1 MPGRRREG
9 EGTVLSWM
17 ADVKKTMT
25 PPARTTKISESI
37 LEELWFGE
45 DDAHAINAQAAASFA
60 AALAD
65 LEGLRP
71 FSEVARRVLE
81 QVADKNFE
89 VGRLQAII
97 EQDPALATKVLRL
110 ANSAAFRPREACV
123 SIKQAIMVLGSR
135 TLSEVA
141 TSLSMMAMF
150 SDMSGIGRSVR
161 DHCASTGALVR
172 ALALHRS
179 NTGSSSFIVGLLHDF
194 GKLLLIQA
202 QPATYLKIHGNQI
215 ADADTIHLREREV
228 LGFDH
233 AVLGAHILR
242 KWGLPDPVPKIV
254 AWHHQPARAF
264 AEGGQVAQLV
274 ALVRLAEKIDR
285 FLGQESRPSKEEIER
300 IAQAPEC
307 EYLGF
312 GARDLEEIW
321 DELRQVKQEAEQ
333 IFR

>member
-1 MPGRRREG
+1 MDDAILYDARQGA
-9 EGTVLSWM
+9 TN
-17 ADVKKTMT
+17 TMN
-25 PPARTTKISESI
+25 PPARKTKISESI

-45 DDAHAINAQAAASFA
+45 DDAGAITAQAAASFA

-71 FSEVARRVLE
+71 FSEVARRVLD
-81 QVADKNFE
+81 QVADEDFE
-89 VGRLQAII
+89 VGSLQDII

-110 ANSAAFRPREACV
+110 ANSAAFRPREACA

-141 TSLSMMAMF
+141 TSLSMMSMF
-150 SDMSGIGRSVR
+150 TDLSGIGHTVR
-161 DHCASTGALVR
+161 NHCASTGALVR
-172 ALALHRS
+172 ALALHRA
-179 NTGSSSFIVGLLHDF
+179 NTGPNSYIVGLLHDF
-194 GKLLLIQA
+194 GKLLLLQA

-233 AVLGAHILR
+233 AVLGAHILS
-242 KWGLPDPVPKIV
+242 KWGLPDPVPKVV

-264 AEGGQVAQLV
+264 AAGGEVALLV
-274 ALVRLAEKIDR
+274 SLVRLAEKIDR
-285 FLGQESRPSKEEIER
+285 FLRPESLPTAQETEHL
-300 IAQAPEC
+300 AATPEC

-312 GARDLEEIW
+312 RSRDLEEIW

>member
-1 MPGRRREG
+1 M
-9 EGTVLSWM
+9 
-17 ADVKKTMT
+17 K

-45 DDAHAINAQAAASFA
+45 DDAHAITAQAAASFA

-71 FSEVARRVLE
+71 FSEVARRVLA
-81 QVADKNFE
+81 QVNDKDFE
-89 VGRLQAII
+89 VGRLQEII

-110 ANSAAFRPREACV
+110 ANSAAFRPREACA

-141 TSLSMMAMF
+141 TSLSMMSMF
-150 SDMSGIGRSVR
+150 ADMSGVGRMVR

-172 ALALHRS
+172 ALALHRT
-179 NTGSSSFIVGLLHDF
+179 NTGPSSYIMGLLHDF

-202 QPATYLKIHGNQI
+202 QPATYLKIHGNQL

-233 AVLGAHILR
+233 AVLGAHILS

-254 AWHHQPARAF
+254 AWHHQPVRAF
-264 AEGGQVAQLV
+264 AAGGEVGMQVS
-274 ALVRLAEKIDR
+274 LVRLAEKLDR
-285 FLGQESRPSKEEIER
+285 FLGQDSPPSTEETER
-300 IAQAPEC
+300 IAATPEC
-307 EYLGF
+307 EYVGF
-312 GARDLEEIW
+312 SARDLEKMW
-321 DELRQVKQEAEQ
+321 PELRLAKQEAEQ

>member
-1 MPGRRREG
+1 
-9 EGTVLSWM
+9 
-17 ADVKKTMT
+17 MT

-45 DDAHAINAQAAASFA
+45 DDAHAITAQAAASFA

-71 FSEVARRVLE
+71 FSEVARRVLD
-81 QVADKNFE
+81 QVSDKNFE

-110 ANSAAFRPREACV
+110 ANSAAFRPREACI

-135 TLSEVA
+135 TLGEVA

-150 SDMSGIGRSVR
+150 ADMSGIGRTVR

-172 ALALHRS
+172 SMAMHRA
-179 NTGSSSFIVGLLHDF
+179 NAGSSSYIVGLLHDF

-202 QPATYLKIHGNQI
+202 QPATYLKIHGNSL
-215 ADADTIHLREREV
+215 AEADTIHLREREV

-233 AVLGAHILR
+233 AVLGAHILS

-264 AEGGQVAQLV
+264 AAGGIVALHV
-274 ALVRLAEKIDR
+274 SLVRLAEKLDR
-285 FLGQESRPSKEEIER
+285 FLSQEALPGAEEMER
-300 IAQAPEC
+300 IAATPEC
-307 EYLGF
+307 VYLGF
-312 GARDLEEIW
+312 RARDLEEMW

>member
-1 MPGRRREG
+1 
-9 EGTVLSWM
+9 
-17 ADVKKTMT
+17 MT
-25 PPARTTKISESI
+25 PPARTAKISESI

-45 DDAHAINAQAAASFA
+45 DDVHAITAQAAKSFA

-71 FSEVARRVLE
+71 FSEVARRVLD
-81 QVADKNFE
+81 QVADKDFE

-110 ANSAAFRPREACV
+110 ANSAAFRPREACA
-123 SIKQAIMVLGSR
+123 SIRQAIMVLGSR

-141 TSLSMMAMF
+141 TSLSMMSMF
-150 SDMSGIGRSVR
+150 ADMRGVGRLVR

-172 ALALHRS
+172 ALALHRA
-179 NTGSSSFIVGLLHDF
+179 NTGPSSYLVGLLHDF

-202 QPATYLKIHGNQI
+202 QPATYLKIHGDQL

-228 LGFDH
+228 LGYDH
-233 AVLGAHILR
+233 AVLGAHILS

-254 AWHHQPARAF
+254 AWHHQPVRAF
-264 AEGGQVAQLV
+264 AAGGEVALQVS
-274 ALVRLAEKIDR
+274 LVRLAEKLDR
-285 FLGQESRPSKEEIER
+285 FLSREALPSAEETEHL
-300 IAQAPEC
+300 AATPEC

-312 GARDLEEIW
+312 RARDLEKIW
-321 DELRQVKQEAEQ
+321 EELRQVKQEAEQ